1 MLIADQIMG
10 NSMDFDFDIDNQQN
24 SQENIGENCKEEPM
38 ESQTYESRPYSDIAL
53 DDTVEKQ
60 LNDL

>member
-1 MLIADQIMG
+1 
-10 NSMDFDFDIDNQQN
+10 MDFDFDIDNRPN

-38 ESQTYESRPYSDIAL
+38 ESMESQTYESRPYSNIAL